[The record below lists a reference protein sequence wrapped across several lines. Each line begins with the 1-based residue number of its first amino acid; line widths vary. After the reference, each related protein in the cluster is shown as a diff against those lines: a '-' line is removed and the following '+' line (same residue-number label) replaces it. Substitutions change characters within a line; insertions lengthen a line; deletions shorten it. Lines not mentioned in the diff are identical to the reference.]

1 MLIKP
6 FHSLE
11 AAATATPNRKRR
23 QVLRAGVSTLALA
36 LIGPK
41 LAHASSVLGVRVW
54 PARDYTRVTI
64 ESDQPLDYTS
74 RLLENPDRVVVDLN
88 GLELDQALRD
98 LVSKIT
104 PNDPQIQSVRV
115 GQFAPHVVR
124 LVLDLKDAAK
134 PQVFAL
140 PPAGSYRYRLVF
152 DLYPAVPPD
161 PLMELLARTEHKE
174 ETFAAQQAQASN
186 NGVPRPPA
194 SSQRALAGSADHV
207 APGALAGTARG
218 AAPNA
223 GQGSDDD
230 ANGNAGAG
238 FGAGGGTNAG
248 TLAAAPLHDTSPG
261 EDSDAFF
268 QKYASGGNTKPA
280 ARNAANPTLAD
291 ATPNT
296 DGASRG
302 KTTATPPLAKAT
314 TATTGTTATAPAT
327 TVAQSNDRADD
338 HTDDD
343 GLLPAAPPRKGAK
356 TVRLLTVAIDPGHGG
371 EDPGAIGGAGTYE
384 KHVALDIG
392 KRLRAKIDAQPN
404 MRAMM
409 TRDDDFFVPLNV
421 RVQKARRVE
430 ADLFVSIHADAF
442 TTPEARGSSVFAL
455 SDHGASST
463 AAKWMADKENSSDLI
478 GGINIKSQDESVSRA
493 LLDMSTTAQIRDSM
507 RYGGFVLDEIGDIN
521 KLHKGSVEQA
531 GFAVLKAPDIPS
543 ILVET
548 AFISNPE
555 EETKLKNDA
564 YRDRMADAILRGIK
578 RYFAANPP
586 LAKNRMA

>member
-6 FHSLE
+6 FRSIE
-11 AAATATPNRKRR
+11 ADSTTSPNRRRR
-23 QVLRAGVSTLALA
+23 QVLRAGASTLALA
-36 LIGPK
+36 LIGPR
-41 LAHASSVLGVRVW
+41 LAYASSVLGVRVW

-74 RLLENPDRVVVDLN
+74 KLLEGPDRVVVDLN
-88 GLELDQALRD
+88 GLDLDQSLRD

-124 LVLDLKDAAK
+124 MVFDLKDAAK

-140 PPAGSYRYRLVF
+140 APAGSYRYRLVF
-152 DLYPAVPPD
+152 DLYPAVAPD
-161 PLMELLARTEHKE
+161 PLMELLAQTERKE
-174 ETFAAQQAQASN
+174 QHFAQQQAQASANAPQSPLTASPPPELHAPGDAVLSDSTKGSPGTN
-186 NGVPRPPA
+186 NP
-194 SSQRALAGSADHV
+194 LAGQAFQGGNPESGTSGGHTSESSTSERST
-207 APGALAGTARG
+207 PGAG
-218 AAPNA
+218 
-223 GQGSDDD
+223 D
-230 ANGNAGAG
+230 
-238 FGAGGGTNAG
+238 
-248 TLAAAPLHDTSPG
+248 
-261 EDSDAFF
+261 DSDVFF
-268 QKYASGGNTKPA
+268 QKYAGGNTKPPVA
-280 ARNAANPTLAD
+280 GVQGGNGKGVSAGIGALAD
-291 ATPNT
+291 NGKGNNGSNSNGSGSG
-296 DGASRG
+296 GASTSRNKPSG
-302 KTTATPPLAKAT
+302 VKAPTPPGPLAQNV
-314 TATTGTTATAPAT
+314 PD
-327 TVAQSNDRADD
+327 SDS
-338 HTDDD
+338 D
-343 GLLPAAPPRKGAK
+343 GLLPAAPPKKGSK

-371 EDPGAIGGAGTYE
+371 EDPGAIGSSGTYE

-392 KRLRAKIDAQPN
+392 KRLRTKIDAQPN
-404 MRAMM
+404 MRSMM

-442 TTPEARGSSVFAL
+442 ITPEARGSSVFAL

-463 AAKWMADKENSSDLI
+463 AAKWMANRENSSDLI
-478 GGINIKSQDESVSRA
+478 GGINIKTQDETVSRA

-507 RYGGFVLDEIGDIN
+507 RYGSFVLDEIGDIN

-564 YRDRMADAILRGIK
+564 YRDKMADAILRGIK